1 MFHGSIV
8 ALVTPMQ
15 SDGTIDLE
23 CLRALVEWHIQE
35 GSNGIV
41 IMGSTGEAATLN
53 EAERGLIIQHALEQS
68 NGRIPIIAGTGTNS
82 TDQTI
87 HFTRQAFNLGIDA
100 CLVVT
105 PYYNRPTQEGL
116 YLHFKAVAQAVPV
129 PLILYNVPTRTS
141 CDLRSETVLR
151 LAPISNIIGLK
162 DATGDLP
169 RALELLQQCGP
180 SLDLY
185 SGDDPSCCNFI
196 LQGGKGVISIT
207 SNVAPQLMQQMC
219 KLALKKDASGAHAID
234 EQLQS
239 LHKFLCIESNP
250 IPVKWALH
258 YMEKIP
264 TGIRLPL
271 TKLSEAHHNVV
282 INAMRLASVI

>member
-1 MFHGSIV
+1 MFHGSLV

-15 SDGTIDLE
+15 ADGTVDLE
-23 CLRALVEWHIQE
+23 SLRALVEWHIEE
-35 GSNGIV
+35 GTDGIV
-41 IMGSTGEAATLN
+41 VIGSTGEAATLN

-68 NGRIPIIAGTGTNS
+68 NGRVPIIAGTGTNS

-87 HFTRQAFNLGIDA
+87 HLTRQAFNLGIDA
-100 CLVVT
+100 CLLVA

-116 YLHFKAVAQAVPV
+116 YLHFKSIAEAVPV

-141 CDLRSETVLR
+141 CDLLSETVVR
-151 LAPISNIIGLK
+151 LAPITNIVGLK
-162 DATGDLP
+162 DATGNLP
-169 RALELLQQCGP
+169 RALELLKQCGS

-185 SGDDPSCCNFI
+185 SGDDSSCCDFI
-196 LQGGKGVISIT
+196 LQGGRGVISVT
-207 SNVAPQLMQQMC
+207 SNVAPKLMHQMTQ
-219 KLALKKDASGAHAID
+219 LALQKNTIAAHALD
-234 EQLQS
+234 EQLQP

-271 TKLSEAHHNVV
+271 TTLSENHHNVV
-282 INAMRLASVI
+282 INAMRLANVI